1 MTFPPPLSTSMCFQ
15 RNGALRIWIWTPIP
29 VHQETKH
36 LLKFLRSVFTL
47 TKCMD
52 RWHINSPAGL
62 PILSRTIFLIRQT
75 YLTQK
80 CVYSPFSIFFFFIS
94 MHCESPGVVPKWPGW
109 GWRRGGAGVQWRPQD
124 VKEWAQSRLGS
135 QPLCEGPI
143 FSSCILSFY
152 SLPKEKTWLRHF
164 GVFRMT
170 HPSWLAFTSRG
181 SWALLCPTCGCLL
194 RYYILLLGLAHL
206 GWSAMLFLPP

>member
-80 CVYSPFSIFFFFIS
+80 CVYSPFSIFFFLFLCTVS
-94 MHCESPGVVPKWPGW
+94 HLEWCLSGQAEGGGEVGPVYSGVHRMSRNEPNLAWDHNHCVKDPSFLPVSFLSILYPK
-109 GWRRGGAGVQWRPQD
+109 R
-124 VKEWAQSRLGS
+124 RLGCVILEYS
-135 QPLCEGPI
+135 EWHIPLG
-143 FSSCILSFY
+143 
-152 SLPKEKTWLRHF
+152 
-164 GVFRMT
+164 
-170 HPSWLAFTSRG
+170 
-181 SWALLCPTCGCLL
+181 
-194 RYYILLLGLAHL
+194 
-206 GWSAMLFLPP
+206 